1 MEAQGFEN
9 SNSLMTKPKKSDA
22 LGTEPIS
29 KLLVKQAVPASI
41 GILVMSLNMIV
52 DTIFVGRWI
61 GPLAI
66 SAITVVIPITF
77 FIGAIG
83 LAIGIGGSS
92 VLSRAL
98 GSGNNEK
105 ALQVF
110 GNQTT
115 LTFLVSGILAI
126 LGLVFQNYL
135 IEFFGADES
144 FKELALTY
152 YRTVMYGIVML
163 AMCMMGNNVIRAEG
177 KPKFAMYAMMLPAV
191 GNIFM
196 DYILINVFDFG
207 MEGAAWATFISY
219 AICFAF
225 ILWFFIAKSELRLNW
240 ESFKLKRDIV
250 GEISSLSSVTL
261 ARQAVISVLTIL
273 LNNLLIVHGDA
284 LDVASYGII
293 SRMLMFALFPVIG
306 VNQGFLPIAGYNYG
320 AKKMERVR
328 ESINTS
334 IKYSGA
340 LALVIF
346 AVIMV
351 FPADIV
357 SIFVSDKEGLSAET
371 LAHNAEILSRTPSAL
386 RWVFAATPIIVVQ
399 LIGASYFQAIGK
411 AIPALLLSL
420 TKQGFFLI
428 PLILILPNFFGI
440 VGVWISFPI
449 ADVLSTIVTGYFL
462 NKEVRKMKSTV
473 QVPDL

>member
-1 MEAQGFEN
+1 MAN
-9 SNSLMTKPKKSDA
+9 PKKSDA

-29 KLLVKQAVPASI
+29 KLLIKQAVPASI

-135 IEFFGADES
+135 IEFFGADDS

-152 YRTVMYGIVML
+152 YRIVMYGIVML

-196 DYILINVFDFG
+196 DYILISVFDFG

-219 AICFAF
+219 AICFGF
-225 ILWFFIAKSELRLNW
+225 VLWFFIVKSELRLTW

-273 LNNLLIVHGDA
+273 LNNVVMPLMLLPTELLA
-284 LDVASYGII
+284 ECSC
-293 SRMLMFALFPVIG
+293 
-306 VNQGFLPIAGYNYG
+306 LP
-320 AKKMERVR
+320 
-328 ESINTS
+328 
-334 IKYSGA
+334 
-340 LALVIF
+340 
-346 AVIMV
+346 
-351 FPADIV
+351 
-357 SIFVSDKEGLSAET
+357 
-371 LAHNAEILSRTPSAL
+371 
-386 RWVFAATPIIVVQ
+386 
-399 LIGASYFQAIGK
+399 YFQ
-411 AIPALLLSL
+411 
-420 TKQGFFLI
+420 
-428 PLILILPNFFGI
+428 
-440 VGVWISFPI
+440 
-449 ADVLSTIVTGYFL
+449 
-462 NKEVRKMKSTV
+462 
-473 QVPDL
+473 

>member
-1 MEAQGFEN
+1 MANGKR
-9 SNSLMTKPKKSDA
+9 STT
-22 LGTEPIS
+22 LGTDPIS
-29 KLLVKQAVPASI
+29 KLLVRQAVPASI

-83 LAIGIGGSS
+83 LAFGIGGSS

-98 GSGNNEK
+98 GSGNDSK

-110 GNQTT
+110 GNQVT
-115 LTFLVSGILAI
+115 LTFLVSGLLAI

-135 IEFFGADES
+135 IEFFGADDS
-144 FKELALTY
+144 FKDLALTY
-152 YRTVMYGIVML
+152 YRIVMYGIVML
-163 AMCMMGNNVIRAEG
+163 SMCMMGNNVIRAEG
-177 KPKFAMYAMMLPAV
+177 KPKFAMYAMMLPAI

-225 ILWFFIAKSELRLNW
+225 VLWFFIVKSELRLTLAN
-240 ESFKLKRDIV
+240 FKLQPKIV
-250 GEISSLSSVTL
+250 GEIASLSSVTL
-261 ARQAVISVLTIL
+261 ARQGTVSVLTIL
-273 LNNLLIVHGDA
+273 LNNVLIVQGDA
-284 LDVASYGII
+284 LDVATYGII

-320 AKKMERVR
+320 ANQFQRVR

-340 LALVIF
+340 LALFIF
-346 AVIMV
+346 AIIMI
-351 FPADIV
+351 FPAEIV
-357 SIFVSDKEGLSAET
+357 SIFISNSKTLSAET
-371 LAHNAEILSRTPSAL
+371 MAHNSEILSRTPSAL
-386 RWVFAATPIIVVQ
+386 RWVFAATPVIAIQ

-411 AIPALLLSL
+411 AMPALLLSL

-428 PLILILPNFFGI
+428 PLVIILPQFFG
-440 VGVWISFPI
+440 VWGVWISFPI
-449 ADVLSTIVTGYFL
+449 ADVLSTILTGYFL
-462 NKEVRKMKSTV
+462 NKEVVKMV
-473 QVPDL
+473 Q

>member
-1 MEAQGFEN
+1 
-9 SNSLMTKPKKSDA
+9 MTKKRSA
-22 LGTEPIS
+22 ELGQKPIS
-29 KLLVKQAVPASI
+29 KLLIQQAVPASI

-66 SAITVVIPITF
+66 SAISVVIPVTF
-77 FIGAIG
+77 FIAAIG
-83 LAIGIGGSS
+83 LAVGIGGSS

-98 GSGNNEK
+98 GAEKHEK
-105 ALQVF
+105 ALKVF
-110 GNQTT
+110 GNQIT
-115 LTFLVSGILAI
+115 LTFMTSGILAI
-126 LGLVFQNYL
+126 LGLVFQYDL
-135 IEFFGADES
+135 IEFFGANDS
-144 FKELALTY
+144 FKDLALTY
-152 YRTVMYGIVML
+152 YRIVLYGIVML

-177 KPKFAMYAMMLPAV
+177 KPKFAMYAMMLPAI

-196 DYILINVFDFG
+196 DYVLIKVFDMG

-225 ILWFFIAKSELRLNW
+225 ILWFFIAKSELRVKLS
-240 ESFKLKRDIV
+240 SFVLDRKIV
-250 GEISSLSSVTL
+250 REINALSSVTL
-261 ARQAVISVLTIL
+261 ARQGTIAVLGVM
-273 LNNLLIVHGDA
+273 LNNVLITYGDE
-284 LDVASYGII
+284 LDVAVYGII

-320 AKKMERVR
+320 ARKFERVR

-340 LALVIF
+340 LAIF
-346 AVIMV
+346 IFIIIMV
-351 FPADIV
+351 FPIEIV
-357 SIFVSDKEGLSAET
+357 SIFISNRGDVDSLT
-371 LAHNAEILSRTPSAL
+371 LANNAEILARTPNAL
-386 RWVFAATPIIVVQ
+386 RWVFAVTPIIVVQ

-428 PLILILPNFFGI
+428 PLILILPPYFG
-440 VGVWISFPI
+440 VFGVWIAFPI
-449 ADVLSTIVTGYFL
+449 ADTLATLVTGFYL
-462 NKEVRKMKSTV
+462 HKAVRKM
-473 QVPDL
+473 LN

>member
-1 MEAQGFEN
+1 MANG
-9 SNSLMTKPKKSDA
+9 KKSTT
-22 LGTEPIS
+22 LGTDPIG
-29 KLLVKQAVPASI
+29 KLLLRQAVPASI

-83 LAIGIGGSS
+83 LAFGIGGSS

-98 GSGNNEK
+98 GSGNDSK

-110 GNQTT
+110 GNQVT
-115 LTFLVSGILAI
+115 LTFLVSGLLAI
-126 LGLVFQNYL
+126 LGLIFQNYL

-144 FKELALTY
+144 FKDLALTY
-152 YRTVMYGIVML
+152 YRIVMYGIVML
-163 AMCMMGNNVIRAEG
+163 SMCMMGNNVIRAEG
-177 KPKFAMYAMMLPAV
+177 KPKFAMYAMMLPAI

-225 ILWFFIAKSELRLNW
+225 VLWFFVVKSELRLTMSN
-240 ESFKLKRDIV
+240 FKLERKIV
-250 GEISSLSSVTL
+250 GEITSLSSVTL
-261 ARQAVISVLTIL
+261 ARQGTVSVLTIL
-273 LNNLLIVHGDA
+273 LNNVLITQGDA
-284 LDVASYGII
+284 LDVATYGII

-320 AKKMERVR
+320 ANQFQRVR

-334 IKYSGA
+334 VKYSAA
-340 LALVIF
+340 LALCIF
-346 AVIMV
+346 AVIMI
-351 FPADIV
+351 FPSEIV
-357 SIFVSDKEGLSAET
+357 SIFISNSAGLSPET
-371 LAHNAEILSRTPSAL
+371 MAHNSEILSRTPAAL
-386 RWVFAATPIIVVQ
+386 RWVFAATPVIAIQ

-411 AIPALLLSL
+411 AVPALLLSL

-428 PLILILPNFFGI
+428 PLVLILPQFFG
-440 VGVWISFPI
+440 VFGVWISFPI
-449 ADVLSTIVTGYFL
+449 ADVLSTILTGYFL
-462 NKEVRKMKSTV
+462 NKEVVKMV
-473 QVPDL
+473 Q